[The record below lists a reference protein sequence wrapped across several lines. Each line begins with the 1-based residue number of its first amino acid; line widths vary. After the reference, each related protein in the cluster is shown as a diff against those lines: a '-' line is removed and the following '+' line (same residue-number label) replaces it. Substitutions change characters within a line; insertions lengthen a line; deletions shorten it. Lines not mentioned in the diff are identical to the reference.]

1 MSKNLTNAAVTEFD
15 SEVKHEYQGM
25 KTLREC
31 VTVRTGVVGES
42 YNFTRMGK
50 GLANQKASQADV
62 TPMDIS
68 HSRQTAT
75 LDNWNAPEYTDI
87 FDQAEVNFD
96 ERSELAQTIAKA
108 IGRREDQIIIDTMAG
123 ITYAADDTN
132 DGDADTGYTKTV
144 LTNLTVAELRSA
156 SKHLNDIEADSSDRF
171 AVVNAQGLDAL
182 LATTEITSSDY
193 NSVKALVQGEVD
205 TFMGFKFKVI
215 GTRVEGGLPQVSGDN
230 TAFFWQKAAIG
241 IAIGIDMKTTIDWV
255 AQKTSW
261 LANGMYKAG
270 AVAREPQGIAR
281 IVYEQTA

>member
-31 VTVRTGVVGES
+31 VTVRTGVVGEA
-42 YNFTRMGK
+42 YKFTRMGK

-68 HSRQTAT
+68 HARQTAN
-75 LDNWNAPEYTDI
+75 LENWNAPEYTDI

-123 ITYAADDTN
+123 ITYNTTN
-132 DGDADTGYTKTV
+132 DQDADTGFSATV
-144 LTNLTVAELRSA
+144 ATNLTVAELRTA
-156 SKHLNDIEADSSDRF
+156 AKHLNDIEAPDDERYCLT
-171 AVVNAQGLDAL
+171 NAQGLDAL
-182 LATTEITSSDY
+182 LATTEITSADY

-205 TFMGFKFKVI
+205 TFMGFKFKKV
-215 GTRVEGGLPQVSGDN
+215 GTRVEGGIPGSAGASQ
-230 TAFFWQKAAIG
+230 AYMWHKAAIG
-241 IAIGIDMKTTIDWV
+241 IAVGIDMKTTIDWV

-270 AVAREPQGIAR
+270 AVAREPQGIVR
-281 IVYEQTA
+281 IVYDETA